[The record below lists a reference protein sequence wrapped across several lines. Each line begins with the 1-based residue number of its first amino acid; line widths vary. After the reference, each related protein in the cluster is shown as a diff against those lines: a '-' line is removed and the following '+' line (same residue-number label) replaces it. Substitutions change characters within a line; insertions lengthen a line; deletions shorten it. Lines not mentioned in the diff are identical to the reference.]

1 MMTREDII
9 RMLREAWISEAEA
22 EMLESDWTHLS
33 QVFYEDLEKFA
44 NIVAAAERE
53 AMVIDAAKRG
63 WVMKN
68 EDPFED
74 AMREIAVIRARG
86 QNVTD

>member
-1 MMTREDII
+1 MTREDII
-9 RMLREAWISEAEA
+9 RMLKEAWISDAEA

-53 AMVIDAAKRG
+53 ECAKICERRSKNYEYQPAYRDKEVEARHCAEDIRERG
-63 WVMKN
+63 
-68 EDPFED
+68 
-74 AMREIAVIRARG
+74 
-86 QNVTD
+86 